1 MNVKE
6 LKGRIAGLLSDPDQ
20 DSLTNAFLLPF
31 INQAYE
37 AEISTLKGTCSPF
50 ETKVITLPNLP
61 IGTTDLTVQQR
72 TAAGPLLGL
81 TNPLRLRWKP
91 AGAPENQYQP
101 MERVG
106 ELPDN
111 LPVQPS
117 GVILPGMLGPGSSAS
132 FEWRSNVVFIT
143 PFAIAI
149 DLKVRGEFNPP
160 PLLKDEDW
168 ILVHPDMG
176 HVLAFGAAALAAV
189 ERGNPE
195 WVQSYGALETSAL
208 NRVAD
213 QLVREQQSTTFR
225 AGRLNGRR

>member
-1 MNVKE
+1 MNVNE

-61 IGTTDLTVQQR
+61 IGTTDLTAQQR

-81 TNPLRLRWKP
+81 TNPLRLKWKP
-91 AGAPENQYQP
+91 AGAPENQYQTIA
-101 MERVG
+101 RV
-106 ELPDN
+106 EDLPDL
-111 LPVQPS
+111 LPIQPN
-117 GVILPGMLGPGSSAS
+117 GLGCSQAS

-143 PFAIAI
+143 PFGIAI
-149 DLKVRGEFNPP
+149 DLQVKGEFNPP
-160 PLLKDEDW
+160 PLLKDDDW